1 MTNLLKLEIRKF
13 TKLANDTDSVLF
25 TSGNKVEYIYNK
37 RTHKRYYPKYELI
50 VER

>member
-1 MTNLLKLEIRKF
+1 MLKKLEIRKF
-13 TKLANDTDSVLF
+13 TKLANDTNSVLF

-50 VER
+50 IER